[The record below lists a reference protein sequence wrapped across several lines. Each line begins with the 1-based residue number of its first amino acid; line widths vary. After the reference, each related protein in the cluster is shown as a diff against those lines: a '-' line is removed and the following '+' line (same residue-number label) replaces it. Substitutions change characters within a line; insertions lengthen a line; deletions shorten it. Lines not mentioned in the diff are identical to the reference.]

1 MKSTALGVT
10 GPLVSVVGLGGSA
23 LGGVFGHVEESSA
36 IATVQAALEAG
47 ITLFDTAPAYGATRS
62 ETLLGRAL
70 QGAPRSSYALSTKA
84 GKNTLPTGEDLFD
97 YSETAIRSSV
107 DASLERLGTNYLDV
121 VHLHDFD
128 YEGGRHV
135 EQALAEGFPTLLA
148 LKREGVIRAVGAGIY
163 FMPLWKRVL
172 TQVSLDV
179 VLLHNHHTL
188 CDVRAYELLPLLEER
203 GVAPINAAPF
213 ASGLLTGAEPAP
225 WHPVPA
231 SARALLKRAAAL
243 AASRGSSLSRLALQ
257 FSSSEPRL
265 PLTLFSC
272 ADPATLRT
280 NLAWLEEDPDLEL
293 VADVQRILEPIMNM
307 QWPYGSSP
315 AHEDFS

>member
-1 MKSTALGVT
+1 
-10 GPLVSVVGLGGSA
+10 
-23 LGGVFGHVEESSA
+23 
-36 IATVQAALEAG
+36 
-47 ITLFDTAPAYGATRS
+47 
-62 ETLLGRAL
+62 
-70 QGAPRSSYALSTKA
+70 
-84 GKNTLPTGEDLFD
+84 
-97 YSETAIRSSV
+97 
-107 DASLERLGTNYLDV
+107 
-121 VHLHDFD
+121 
-128 YEGGRHV
+128 
-135 EQALAEGFPTLLA
+135 
-148 LKREGVIRAVGAGIY
+148 
-163 FMPLWKRVL
+163 
-172 TQVSLDV
+172 
-179 VLLHNHHTL
+179 
-188 CDVRAYELLPLLEER
+188 

-307 QWPYGSSP
+307 QWPFGGSP
-315 AHEDFS
+315 AHEDF